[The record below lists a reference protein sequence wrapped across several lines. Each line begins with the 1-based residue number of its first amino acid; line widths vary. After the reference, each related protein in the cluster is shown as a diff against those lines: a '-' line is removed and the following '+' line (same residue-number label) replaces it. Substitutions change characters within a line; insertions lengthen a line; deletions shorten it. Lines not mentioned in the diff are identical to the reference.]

1 MNEPYKFVLNLSQR
15 LDLSCSDKHVTLQ
28 NLSIYYTWKNI
39 RKMYKNK
46 HKIIAP
52 TWNDEFELPDG
63 SYCVSAIQDY
73 IEYI

>member
-1 MNEPYKFVLNLSQR
+1 
-15 LDLSCSDKHVTLQ
+15 
-28 NLSIYYTWKNI
+28 
-39 RKMYKNK
+39 MYKNK

-73 IEYI
+73 IEYIQCSRFTV